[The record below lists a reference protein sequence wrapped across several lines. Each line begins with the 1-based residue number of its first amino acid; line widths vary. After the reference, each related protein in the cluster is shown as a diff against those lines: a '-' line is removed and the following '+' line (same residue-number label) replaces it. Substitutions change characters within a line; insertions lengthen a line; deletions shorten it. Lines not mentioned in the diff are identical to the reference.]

1 MIINSKKPLLASI
14 LLASALSANDTLT
27 QVSFEQDNDGNFNP
41 NIFIPVYW
49 TDNVYSGIGY
59 TSNTTKDIG
68 VVDGFI
74 DSKNGMVATSRD
86 MRLNWLTYKFGNFSA
101 GLQSNFLNIDKNE
114 FGYIHDSADL
124 FGNGTNYYIAFDN
137 DIELDIVKTGFYID
151 YSTKIDNLL
160 LRGSSTITPSTKI
173 DVKQSTLFKPLVND
187 IGSSSSSTSQDLSYG
202 VKLEAY
208 YDTNSFVKL
217 GFEYSYDYMPIK
229 YDIAQLAVE
238 NNAYVFNTTT
248 IDTDETT
255 TKYLAKLYF
264 DKKMLGGL
272 TPTIGFGSIETEV
285 KNNDSGKKSKSDESI
300 VSVGFERRF

>member
-1 MIINSKKPLLASI
+1 MRNQAKLLLASTLLASI
-14 LLASALSANDTLT
+14 VSANDTLT
-27 QVSFEQDNDGNFNP
+27 QINFEQGSDGNLNP
-41 NIFIPVYW
+41 NILVAIYW
-49 TDNVYSGIGY
+49 NENIYSAVGY
-59 TSNTTKDIG
+59 TSSTTKEIEK
-68 VVDGFI
+68 VNGFI
-74 DSKNGMVATSRD
+74 DSKNGMVATKD
-86 MRLNWLTYKFGNFSA
+86 NLKINWLTYKFSNFSA
-101 GLQSNFLNIDKNE
+101 GVQSNIINIDKNE

-124 FGNGTNYYIAFDN
+124 FGNGADYYIAFDN
-137 DIELDIVKTGFYID
+137 DVELDIMQTGLYLD
-151 YSTKIDNLL
+151 YNRKMDNLFV
-160 LRGSSTITPSTKI
+160 RVSTNITPSTAI
-173 DVKQSTLFKPLVND
+173 DVKQETLFKPLVDD
-187 IGSSSSSTSQDLSYG
+187 IGSSSSSTSQDLAYA

-272 TPTIGFGSIETEV
+272 TPTIGFGNIETQT
-285 KNNDSGKKSKSDESI
+285 KDNNSNKTTTTDESI
-300 VSVGFERRF
+300 VSIGFEKRF